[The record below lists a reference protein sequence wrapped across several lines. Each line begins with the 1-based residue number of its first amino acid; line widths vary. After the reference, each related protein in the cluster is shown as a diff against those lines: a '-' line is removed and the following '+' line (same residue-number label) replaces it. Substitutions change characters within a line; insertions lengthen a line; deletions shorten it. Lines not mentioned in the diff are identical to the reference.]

1 MTFLFCACL
10 WLPILAHTFLTT
22 DIDPRR
28 WIMAAPL
35 AAFVLFTLLP
45 LQVYAE
51 ELIFRGYLQRWL
63 ETRLNGSLRAAF
75 LQSALFALLHPGL
88 LVPAFLLGFAA
99 TELTRQT
106 RSLGAATALHLAN
119 NLAIYL
125 IAFNPATDG
134 KLLDGHVAVSPLP
147 FGFMP
152 GVAIV
157 IACLLVLPYILVRLT
172 GKAEREVGLSASGS

>member
-1 MTFLFCACL
+1 M
-10 WLPILAHTFLTT
+10 
-22 DIDPRR
+22 
-28 WIMAAPL
+28 
-35 AAFVLFTLLP
+35 
-45 LQVYAE
+45 
-51 ELIFRGYLQRWL
+51 
-63 ETRLNGSLRAAF
+63 
-75 LQSALFALLHPGL
+75 
-88 LVPAFLLGFAA
+88 VPTFLLGFAA